1 MDTKADNPLASGAM
15 RSYAILF
22 FYRAGCTAQAIKEGM
37 TDLVGQPLSAAVAKL
52 GMPTDERMIAGQK
65 V

>member
-1 MDTKADNPLASGAM
+1 MDTKADNPLSSGGHAQL
-15 RSYAILF
+15 RDTA
-22 FYRAGCTAQAIKEGM
+22 FYLAGCAAQAIKEGM